1 MKSFKKQK
9 ILKRKIANKETKIV
23 RRIFDTQVVNSIQ
36 KAYIDKVSPDKY
48 GAFKLFSLD
57 ASDLE
62 VLDNIESTVAEGN
75 NEEIRDI
82 TKEIAKLEN
91 FKMELSEAKNNE
103 KLFKLK
109 KRLEIMTNNME
120 QELGKIEKDGWKEKS
135 DNSID
140 GLEV

>member
-109 KRLEIMTNNME
+109 KRLGIMTNNME